1 MTGRRIY
8 HVADR
13 GHWADAQATGV
24 YRRSTRDLAF
34 EDEGYMHCAN
44 PEQVP
49 GVLARYYQGIEDL
62 LLLTIDADADAVAAV
77 LRDENTS
84 GGTELFPHL
93 YEPLPV
99 SAVIEV
105 SEIGDPATFEL
116 PR

>member
-13 GHWADAQATGV
+13 THWATAEADGA
-24 YRRSTRDLAF
+24 YRRSTRDQSF
-34 EDEGYMHCAN
+34 DEVGYMHCSNAD
-44 PEQVP
+44 QVR
-49 GVLARYYQGIEDL
+49 GVLERYYEGIDDL
-62 LLLTIDADADAVAAV
+62 VLLTIDADQVADI

-99 SAVIEV
+99 AAVIEV
-105 SEIGDPATFEL
+105 TDIGDPAEL
-116 PR
+116 DLG